1 MATDPA
7 ARTRQSRSG
16 AALLPFLGAVVVV
29 AGVGGLA
36 SGSAQETYGSLEQPF
51 FAPPAWLFGP
61 VWTVLYVTIAVA
73 GWLVWRSR
81 GWDRAL
87 TLWVVQ
93 LVLNMAW
100 TPLFF
105 GLQEYGWAL
114 AEIAALWVAIAATA
128 VAFRRRSRL
137 AAALLL
143 PYLAWVTFAAALNA
157 GIWWLN

>member
-1 MATDPA
+1 MATDAA
-7 ARTRQSRSG
+7 ARTHQSRSG
-16 AALLPFLGAVVVV
+16 AALLPFLAAAVVA

-36 SGSAQETYGSLEQPF
+36 SGSAAETYRNLEQPV

-61 VWTVLYVTIAVA
+61 VWTVLYVMIAVA
-73 GWLVWRSR
+73 GWLVWRSH

-87 TLWVVQ
+87 TLWAVQ

-105 GLQEYGWAL
+105 GLREYGWAL

-137 AAALLL
+137 AAVLLL